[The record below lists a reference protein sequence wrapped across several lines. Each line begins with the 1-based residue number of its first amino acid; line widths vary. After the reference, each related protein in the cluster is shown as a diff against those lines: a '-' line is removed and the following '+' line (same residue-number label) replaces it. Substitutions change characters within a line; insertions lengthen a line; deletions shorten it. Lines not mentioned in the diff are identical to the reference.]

1 MISRLPFATRG
12 RRLLPWA
19 LLPVAAV
26 FLVPLT
32 VRPKAALALIGAA
45 VIASTAAI
53 SVAVPLGLAGFAAPI
68 VAIVGHD
75 PFPNHA
81 VPLITFAWIAT
92 ALGLTMARGVGV
104 PLRRAFASTFVL
116 STLALFALLLVRLPA
131 SSDAAY
137 GDLKIE
143 LFVISNLML
152 LFGGIVLGMR
162 PKDIELFLILT
173 LIIDAVSGLL
183 ILLKFG
189 ASTATDRFGLPQ
201 QNVIAL
207 GIQGAQGL
215 MIATYFLLKGR
226 VAWQRGLALCL
237 LPLTLVALL
246 ASGSRGPV
254 LGGTAGLLAVL
265 ALLSRSRQ
273 TMVRILVVAV
283 FMAASF
289 TVAIKLVPSAAAN
302 RSISTISGT
311 RSGLASNGRNQL
323 WSAGW
328 HTFTAHPLLGVGT
341 GSFAT
346 VARREVC
353 PGPGCRD
360 KYPHN
365 ILLET
370 GAELGAGGL
379 LAMLVILVSGA
390 GLILRAWQRGGREGE
405 QAAIVFGLFVS
416 ATVTAMLTG
425 DLTGDETI
433 WLAGGIALG
442 LALRHESAKP
452 S

>member
-1 MISRLPFATRG
+1 MIGRFPLPTRN

-32 VRPKAALALIGAA
+32 LRPKAAVTLIGAA
-45 VIASTAAI
+45 VITTTATI
-53 SVAVPLGLAGFAAPI
+53 SVAIPLGLAGFAAPI
-68 VAIVGHD
+68 VAIAGHD
-75 PFPNHA
+75 PFPNRS
-81 VPLITFAWIAT
+81 VPLITFAWIA
-92 ALGLTMARGVGV
+92 AAVGLTLARGLGV
-104 PLRRAFASTFVL
+104 PLRRALASPFVIA
-116 STLALFALLLVRLPA
+116 TLCLFALLLVRLPA
-131 SSDAAY
+131 STDASY
-137 GDLKIE
+137 GDLKVE
-143 LFVISNLML
+143 LFMISNLVL
-152 LFGGIVLGMR
+152 LVGGLVLGTR
-162 PKDIELFLILT
+162 SKEIELFLLLT

-183 ILLKFG
+183 IVMKFG
-189 ASTATDRFGLPQ
+189 AATATDRFGLPQ

-226 VAWQRGLALCL
+226 LGWHRGLALCL
-237 LPLTLVALL
+237 LPLCLVALL

-265 ALLSRSRQ
+265 VLLSRSRQ
-273 TMVRILVVAV
+273 AVVRILLVAALV
-283 FMAASF
+283 AASF
-289 TVAIKLVPSAAAN
+289 TVAVRLVPSAASQ
-302 RSISTISGT
+302 RSISTITGT

-328 HTFTAHPLLGVGT
+328 HTFTANPLLGVGT

-365 ILLET
+365 VLLET

-379 LAMLVILVSGA
+379 IAMLVVLISGA
-390 GLILRAWQRGGREGE
+390 GLILRAWRRGGREGE

-433 WLAGGIALG
+433 WLAAGIALG
-442 LALRHESAKP
+442 FALRHESAATA
-452 S
+452 